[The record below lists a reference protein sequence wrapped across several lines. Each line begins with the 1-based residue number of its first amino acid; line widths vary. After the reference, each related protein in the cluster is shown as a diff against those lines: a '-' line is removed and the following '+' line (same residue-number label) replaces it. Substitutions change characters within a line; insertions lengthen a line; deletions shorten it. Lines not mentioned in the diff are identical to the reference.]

1 MSTTTAK
8 TTAKTTAN
16 LRTLALMAFI
26 APIAASLLAAPT
38 QAATRCTATG
48 ATIRTLSMCRYGAP
62 VVVNRTLFVPKACR
76 LPLAGKTIERH
87 AVELRDA
94 TTGKKIGQASLP
106 AKPAHS
112 AQAPAPGAL
121 IGGPYPLF
129 VWSGGIAAID
139 VSSKR
144 ARVVFEP
151 TGRLAGV
158 ARYGEVLSIVDRLP
172 MSTKLPTG
180 GLEWTVLD
188 FGAGEL
194 LGQLH
199 LTNAT
204 LIDVGFG
211 KEKGLLMGWIGVS
224 GKKGPADL
232 VAVIRGKDGKVVA
245 KGGRLQ
251 ARAERRSGRVM
262 ALTSGASLAPAG
274 SGKPGAGDVCAVLTG
289 RDPVLTD
296 AVLVDISA
304 AGGRGPVKAN
314 RTLDI
319 AGCLAATPAGRG
331 GLVWAWTRGK
341 AGGPVLGAY
350 QCGVVPPDARQRAP
364 TKGPQPRASRPDK
377 RRMAPTLGPR

>member
-1 MSTTTAK
+1 
-8 TTAKTTAN
+8 
-16 LRTLALMAFI
+16 
-26 APIAASLLAAPT
+26 
-38 QAATRCTATG
+38 
-48 ATIRTLSMCRYGAP
+48 MCRYGAP
-62 VVVNRTLFVPKACR
+62 VVVDRTLFVPKACR

-94 TTGKKIGQASLP
+94 TTGAKLGQASLP
-106 AKPAHS
+106 AKPALS
-112 AQAPAPGAL
+112 ARAPAPGAL

-172 MSTKLPTG
+172 TSAQLPTG
-180 GLEWTVLD
+180 GIEWTVLD

-204 LIDVGFG
+204 LLDVGFG
-211 KEKGLLMGWIGVS
+211 KEKGVLIGWIGVA

-232 VAVIRGKDGKVVA
+232 VAVIRDKDGKMAA

-262 ALTSGASLAPAG
+262 ALTSGASFAPTGPTKAR
-274 SGKPGAGDVCAVLTG
+274 SGDVCVVLTG

-296 AVLVDISA
+296 GVLVDISA
-304 AGGRGPVKAN
+304 AGGRGPAAATQ
-314 RTLDI
+314 TLNI
-319 AGCLAATPAGRG
+319 PGCLAATPSTLG
-331 GLVWAWTRGK
+331 GLVWAWSRGK
-341 AGGPVLGAY
+341 AAGPVLSAY
-350 QCGVVPPDARQRAP
+350 QCGVAPPNTRQRAP
-364 TKGPQPRASRPDK
+364 IKAPQPGTSSPK
-377 RRMAPTLGPR
+377 RRPTAPAFGPR